1 MANQLT
7 ILIAAKN
14 AAATIERAVRSCVS
28 EPDCSLILI
37 DDHCTDDTVA
47 RARAVAGPRLRV
59 LQAPDPGGIPVA
71 RQCGLDAIDSE
82 FATWVDADDEW
93 IPGRAARMLRALR
106 QGADVAVDAFDLFDG
121 ATGRFVRRLPAPDF
135 LSAPGGAVRL
145 FERNWL
151 PGDSPVG
158 FRTRAFREA
167 GGYDPAVFG
176 PESYDL
182 LLRALARGARFA
194 WSSEVGYRIYAYAGS
209 VSRQIDRQRAAV
221 ATALGKHQYEA
232 VRQLF
237 HDAGYAPRISA
248 WALVSMALF
257 RGDARSA
264 LRFVDEASPADA
276 DPYEIL
282 ETEGPWPFCEGW
294 RRAFARGVA
303 LLLAGGRDED
313 AAQSFQRAEFLDPTP
328 EGANNLGVALARL
341 GCGSVAR
348 GCWATAAIRMP
359 DYADARTN
367 ATAPYAERITTHPLR
382 RIAAR
387 RDYAA

>member
-7 ILIAAKN
+7 ILIAARN
-14 AAATIERAVRSCVS
+14 AAATIERAVRSCVG

-37 DDHCTDDTVA
+37 DDHCADDTVA
-47 RARAVAGPRLRV
+47 RARAVAGRQLRV
-59 LQAPDPGGIPVA
+59 LRAPDPGGIPVA
-71 RQCGLDAIDSE
+71 RQCGLDAIDTE

-93 IPGRAARMLRALR
+93 IAGRAVRMLRTLQR
-106 QGADVAVDAFDLFDG
+106 GADVAIDAFDLFDG
-121 ATGRFVRRLPAPDF
+121 ASGRFLRRLAAPEF
-135 LSAPGGAVRL
+135 LCVPGGAVRL

-158 FRTRAFREA
+158 FRTSVFRAA

-194 WSSEVGYRIYAYAGS
+194 WSHTVGYRIYAYSGS

-221 ATALGKHQYEA
+221 ATALAKHDYDT
-232 VRQLF
+232 VRALF
-237 HDAGYAPRISA
+237 LNAGYTRRVAA

-257 RGDARSA
+257 RSDGRSA
-264 LRFVDEASPADA
+264 LRFIDDASPADA
-276 DPYEIL
+276 DADEIL
-282 ETEGPWPFCEGW
+282 EPGGPWPFCEGW

-303 LLLAGGRDED
+303 LLLAGGRDEE

-359 DYADARTN
+359 DYSDARTN
-367 ATAPYAERITTHPLR
+367 ASRSETERITTHPLR